1 MSDRLRDQ
9 ITLDSIL
16 DEIEQVRQMALNDDD
31 YKTALSCTMS
41 KSKLLGGGYGLE
53 RRQEN
58 RDDPMGLKMF
68 DL

>member
-1 MSDRLRDQ
+1 MDNRTRDT
-9 ITLDSIL
+9 ITMDSIL

-41 KSKLLGGGYGLE
+41 KSKLLGGGLGLE
-53 RRQEN
+53 RRQKE
-58 RDDPMGLKMF
+58 RDDPIMKLL